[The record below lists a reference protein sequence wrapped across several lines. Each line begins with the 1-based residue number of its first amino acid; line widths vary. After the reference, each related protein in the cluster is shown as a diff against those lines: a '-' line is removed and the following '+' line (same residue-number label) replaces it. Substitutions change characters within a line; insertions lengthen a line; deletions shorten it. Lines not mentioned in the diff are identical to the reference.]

1 MVHEQAKDK
10 NEFKG
15 RQSQNNNPFRNMFL
29 NINGLNNAYEH

>member
-15 RQSQNNNPFRNMFL
+15 RQSQNNNPFRKHVFK
-29 NINGLNNAYEH
+29 Y